1 MLFMNP
7 FIYLDNSATT
17 QVDPQIVD
25 IIRQELTSPPGN
37 ASSWHSLGQVAK
49 KKLLRSK
56 EFIAKWLGAASPK
69 EIIFTSGGTEGLNML
84 ILGIANSLV
93 PGEIISTA
101 IEHPAVQKPL
111 ACLAKRDWKV
121 TTLPVDEYG
130 AMQPS
135 QLKKAITPKTKIV
148 ILSAVNHETGV
159 QIDVESMAS
168 ICESYQIPFILD
180 GVALLGKS
188 PIQLY
193 KGITAIAFSGH
204 KIHAL
209 PGVGFVYLKSAQ
221 DITPLLHG
229 GAQENGLRS
238 GTENLL
244 GILGLA
250 KAIEI
255 LSTHETTICLYLLHL
270 RNVFEERVLSQI
282 PDVFINGTGPRIP
295 NISNLYIKG
304 VDAEEIVIQLDSRK
318 IIASMGSACSSGNFE
333 PSQVLINM
341 GYSQRRASQS
351 IRFSFSRFN
360 SEEEVVYSAKI
371 LCEIVSSLR
380 SQKCYSNS
388 TD

>member
-1 MLFMNP
+1 MNQ

-17 QVDPQIVD
+17 QVDPQIAE
-25 IIRQELTSPPGN
+25 IATRELISDPGN

-56 EFIAKWLGAASPK
+56 ECIVKSLGAASLN

-84 ILGIANSLV
+84 IFGIASSLS

-111 ACLAKRDWKV
+111 AHLAKQDWKII
-121 TTLPVDEYG
+121 TLAINEYG
-130 AMQPS
+130 AAEPA
-135 QLKKAITPKTKIV
+135 QLKKAITRNTKMV
-148 ILSAVNHETGV
+148 VLSAANHETGV
-159 QIDVESMAS
+159 QMDLEAIAS
-168 ICESYQIPFILD
+168 ICESYQIPLIID
-180 GVALLGKS
+180 GVALLGKG
-188 PIQLY
+188 PIHLY
-193 KGITAIAFSGH
+193 KGITAMAFSGH

-209 PGVGFVYLKSAQ
+209 PGVGFVYLKSGQ
-221 DITPLLHG
+221 VMTPLLHG
-229 GAQENGLRS
+229 GTQENGLRS

-255 LSTHETTICLYLLHL
+255 FSTNERDIIQYIFHL
-270 RNVFEERVLSQI
+270 RNLFETIILSHI
-282 PDVFINGTGPRIP
+282 SDVYINGTGPRTP

-304 VDAEEIVIQLDSRK
+304 VDAEDIVIQLDSRR
-318 IIASMGSACSSGNFE
+318 IIASMGSACSSGNLE
-333 PSQVLINM
+333 PSKILINM

-360 SEEEVVYSAKI
+360 SEEEVTYAAKV
-371 LCEIVSSLR
+371 LCKVVNSLR
-380 SQKCYSNS
+380 SQRMIKISL
-388 TD
+388 